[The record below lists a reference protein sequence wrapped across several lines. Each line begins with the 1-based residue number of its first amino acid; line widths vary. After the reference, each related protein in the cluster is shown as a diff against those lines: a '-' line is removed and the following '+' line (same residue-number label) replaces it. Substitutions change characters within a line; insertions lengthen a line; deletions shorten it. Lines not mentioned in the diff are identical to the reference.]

1 LEITKQHR
9 ALIGLM
15 QVPNFGVRTA
25 RLVWKASGVDHAED
39 LFKLTIPDLMRIEGI
54 GKERA
59 VSLTQFDDW
68 KKVDRI
74 LKQTESAGAKLI
86 SLNDPEYPMLLRQT
100 FDPPIILWLKG
111 DPAALS
117 EPGIAVIGTRNPGR
131 YGLDQAETWSRR
143 ICAAGL
149 SVNSGLAYG
158 VDAKAHKTAVES
170 GGCTVAVLG
179 SGIDRIYPN
188 RNRGIVAKIIE
199 SNGAVITEYPP
210 GSKPDAVNF
219 PERNRIVSGISHGT
233 LVIESG
239 VKGGSMITARL
250 ALDQNR
256 EVFVVPHQLGY
267 KKGEGCNYLIRS
279 GQGKLVQSM
288 DDILDELPNL
298 TGTKTTG
305 DSAQVSAAKKW
316 ESEDDLTDIQVTL
329 CRFLSDASLHIDHL
343 AEMMKTEPYKLSAVL
358 LNLEMKGLIRQKAGK
373 YFELR

>member
-1 LEITKQHR
+1 VE
-9 ALIGLM
+9 
-15 QVPNFGVRTA
+15 
-25 RLVWKASGVDHAED
+25 HAED
-39 LFKLTIPDLMRIEGI
+39 LFKLTIPDLMRIDGI

-68 KKVDRI
+68 GKVDRI
-74 LKQTESAGAKLI
+74 LEKTESSKARLI
-86 SLNDPEYPMLLRQT
+86 SITDPEYPNMLRQT
-100 FDPPIILWLKG
+100 FDPPLILWLKG
-111 DPAALS
+111 NPGALS
-117 EPGIAVIGTRNPGR
+117 QPGIAVVGTRNPGR
-131 YGLDQAETWSRR
+131 YGLDQAEAWSRR

-170 GGCTVAVLG
+170 GGHTVAVLG

-188 RNRGIVAKIIE
+188 RNRGIASQIV
-199 SNGAVITEYPP
+199 SCNGAVVTEYPP
-210 GSKPDAVNF
+210 GTKPDAVNF

-288 DDILDELPNL
+288 DDILDELPNF
-298 TGTKTTG
+298 TRSETNG
-305 DSAQVSAAKKW
+305 DTVQVSTAKKW
-316 ESEDDLTDIQVTL
+316 ESEDNLTETQVAL
-329 CRFLSDASLHIDHL
+329 CRFLNDASLHIDHL
-343 AEMMKTEPYKLSAVL
+343 AELMKTEPYKLSAEL
-358 LNLEMKGLIRQKAGK
+358 LDLEMKGLIRQKAGK